1 MPSPLESRFNAFRA
15 RPAVRRAGIAV
26 MVVPTLAYL
35 VLIAVVVVNTPSGRG
50 RWILAA
56 VWCLG
61 LVALLMLVRFWR
73 QVGKQADAAAPTPKN
88 WWSGQ

>member
-1 MPSPLESRFNAFRA
+1 VPSTLESRVNAFRA
-15 RPAVRRAGIAV
+15 RPAVRRAGIVV
-26 MVVPTLAYL
+26 MAVPTLVYL
-35 VLIAVVVVNTPSGRG
+35 VLLAIVILNTPSGRG

-73 QVGKQADAAAPTPKN
+73 QVGK
-88 WWSGQ
+88 

>member
-1 MPSPLESRFNAFRA
+1 VPSTLESRVNAFRA

-26 MVVPTLAYL
+26 MAVPTLVYL
-35 VLIAVVVVNTPSGRG
+35 VLLAIVILDTPSGRG

-73 QVGKQADAAAPTPKN
+73 QVGK
-88 WWSGQ
+88 